1 MPAMKMQ
8 KPGLDTGLEAPSEG
22 AVCAF
27 KRPSRH
33 VVDHLVDNAETA
45 PAWVR
50 REPYGVRGR

>member
-1 MPAMKMQ
+1 MKMQ